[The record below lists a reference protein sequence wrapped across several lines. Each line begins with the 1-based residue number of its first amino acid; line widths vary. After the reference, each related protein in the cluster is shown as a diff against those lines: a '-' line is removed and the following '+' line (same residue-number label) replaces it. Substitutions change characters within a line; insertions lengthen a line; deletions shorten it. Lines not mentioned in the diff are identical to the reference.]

1 MGNNGSLAIGSHSE
15 TMVAEEKNISNSKV
29 ELENTYN
36 NYLED
41 NQALVLDWQGD
52 TADIFAKYSD
62 NMNNMLNASIGT
74 TSTFGVNVN
83 TFYSES
89 QVLDTQASMN
99 ADGGK

>member
-15 TMVAEEKNISNSKV
+15 TMVAEEKKISNSKV

-41 NQALVLDWQGD
+41 NQALVSDWQGD

-83 TFYSES
+83 TFYSKS